1 LECSR
6 RSCRTGI
13 ATAGAAILLAACA
26 SGPTSPY
33 AENAPPT
40 VLTTIEDAGVRDL
53 RGSFRAATC
62 SRLPAN
68 APACDDVLL
77 RVPGESVGTA
87 PKPATD
93 LPQRYRIAFVP
104 GFLSECFDRYAR
116 PFADAQRALTE
127 EGFAVDYF
135 RVPGRGTTAE
145 SAKRLAEH
153 FAALDGDPR
162 PIILFAYSKGLPD
175 TLEFVVRHPAA
186 AQRIAAIVSV
196 AGAANG
202 SPLADDLASAYR
214 DLAAGFPLAGC
225 APGTGEEIND
235 LRRDVRLEWW
245 RRNHHAVNLPVFA
258 LVAAPRPDRVSPAT
272 RLTYDRLA
280 RQDPRNDGKLLAQD
294 QIVAGG
300 YLLGYANADHWAV
313 AIPLDEALP
322 SWSMLYRD
330 NVPRPALVRGAID
343 VVAETLRTQQK
354 K

>member
-1 LECSR
+1 MERNR
-6 RSCRTGI
+6 RSGRPGI
-13 ATAGAAILLAACA
+13 TAACTAIVLAACA
-26 SGPTSPY
+26 SGPISPY
-33 AENAPPT
+33 ADNVPPT
-40 VLTTIEDAGVRDL
+40 VLATIEDAGVRDL

-68 APACDDVLL
+68 ARACDDILL
-77 RVPGESVGTA
+77 RVPGESVATG
-87 PKPATD
+87 PNPGTD

-145 SAKRLAEH
+145 SAKQLAEH

-175 TLEFVVRHPAA
+175 TLEFVVRYPAA
-186 AQRIAAIVSV
+186 ARRIAAIVSV
-196 AGAANG
+196 AGAMNG

-225 APGTGEEIND
+225 APGTGAEIND

-245 RRNHHAVNLPVFA
+245 RRNRHAVNVPVFA

-294 QIVAGG
+294 QIVPGG

>member
-1 LECSR
+1 MEWSR
-6 RSCRTGI
+6 HSCLAGI
-13 ATAGAAILLAACA
+13 ATIGAALVLAACA
-26 SGPTSPY
+26 SGPVTPY
-33 AENAPPT
+33 AQNVPPI
-40 VLTTIEDAGVRDL
+40 VLVTTEDAGVRDL
-53 RGSFRAATC
+53 RGAFRAATC

-77 RVPGESVGTA
+77 RLPGEVSA
-87 PKPATD
+87 ATPGPSTG

-116 PFADAQRALTE
+116 PFADAQRVLTE
-127 EGFAVDYF
+127 EGFVVDFF
-135 RVPGRGTTAE
+135 RVPGRGTTADG
-145 SAKRLAEH
+145 AQQLAAH

-175 TLEFVVRHPAA
+175 TLAFVVGHPAA
-186 AQRIAAIVSV
+186 AKRIAAIVSV
-196 AGAANG
+196 AGAMNG

-214 DLAAGFPLAGC
+214 DLAAGFPLPGC
-225 APGTGEEIND
+225 AAGTGAEIHD

-245 RRNHHAVNLPVFA
+245 RQNRQAVTLPVFA

-294 QIVAGG
+294 QIVPGG

-313 AIPLDEALP
+313 AIPLAEALP
-322 SWSMLYRD
+322 SWSALYRD
-330 NVPRPALVRGAID
+330 DVPRPALVRGAID
-343 VVAETLRTQQK
+343 VVAETLQTTARK
-354 K
+354 

>member
-1 LECSR
+1 MECAR
-6 RSCRTGI
+6 RACGL
-13 ATAGAAILLAACA
+13 GAATVCTAIVLAGCA
-26 SGPTSPY
+26 SGPIAPY
-33 AENAPPT
+33 AEKVPPT
-40 VLTTIEDAGVRDL
+40 VLVTIEDAGVRDL
-53 RGSFRAATC
+53 RGSFRAAAC
-62 SRLPAN
+62 RRLPADP
-68 APACDDVLL
+68 PACDDVLL
-77 RVPGESVGTA
+77 RLPGEIAAAASS
-87 PKPATD
+87 PASD

-104 GFLSECFDRYAR
+104 GFLSECFDHYAR
-116 PFADAQRALTE
+116 PFADAQRALAQ

-135 RVPGRGTTAE
+135 RVPGRGTTVE
-145 SAKRLAEH
+145 NAKQLAEH
-153 FAALDGDPR
+153 FAAFDGDPR

-202 SPLADDLASAYR
+202 SPLADDLGSAYR
-214 DLAAGFPLAGC
+214 DLAAGFPLSGC
-225 APGTGEEIND
+225 AAGTGEEIHD

-245 RRNHHAVNLPVFA
+245 RTHRHAIDVPVFA

-294 QIVAGG
+294 QIVPGG

-313 AIPLDEALP
+313 AIPLEEALP

-330 NVPRPALVRGAID
+330 NVPRAALVRGAID
-343 VVAETLRTQQK
+343 VVAETLQAPQK